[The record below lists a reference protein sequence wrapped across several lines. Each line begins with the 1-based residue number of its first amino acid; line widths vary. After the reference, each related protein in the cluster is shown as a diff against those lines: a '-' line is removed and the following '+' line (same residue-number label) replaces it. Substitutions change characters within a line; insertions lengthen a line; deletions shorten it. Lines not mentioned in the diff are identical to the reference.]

1 MSSIETI
8 LAEDTPPPTK
18 SEFRFEF
25 TLDAAEHNSRVL
37 QTFNFDF
44 KTAPTAQGPNSTISM
59 GSELWP
65 IQQLDML
72 LSHHPSYKLFRWNTI
87 HGIDYPIADLP
98 EQQRLTD
105 LETQMDKG
113 NHKSALQ
120 PEAIEHVTK
129 AMHSN
134 TSLGYTIPI
143 TLDGIRHLK
152 EAVVYPIGLQHQ
164 LTINEN
170 GAIIPKKRIS
180 HNLSNKQDLKRS
192 INQRVDK
199 HQLPSVLY
207 GYALLRFLHLIHNI
221 RCHNPNQPILCNK
234 IDIEKAY

>member
-44 KTAPTAQGPNSTISM
+44 KTATTAQGPNSTISM

-87 HGIDYPIADLP
+87 HGIDYPIVDLP

-105 LETQMDKG
+105 LQTQLDKG

-120 PEAIEHVTK
+120 PEAIEQVTK

-143 TLDGIRHLK
+143 TLDCIRHLK
-152 EAVVYPIGLQHQ
+152 EAEVYPIGLQHQ
-164 LTINEN
+164 LTIDEN

-180 HNLSNKQDLKRS
+180 HDLSNKRDLKTS
-192 INQRVDK
+192 INQRVDE
-199 HQLPSVLY
+199 H
-207 GYALLRFLHLIHNI
+207 
-221 RCHNPNQPILCNK
+221 
-234 IDIEKAY
+234 

>member
-1 MSSIETI
+1 
-8 LAEDTPPPTK
+8 
-18 SEFRFEF
+18 
-25 TLDAAEHNSRVL
+25 
-37 QTFNFDF
+37 
-44 KTAPTAQGPNSTISM
+44 
-59 GSELWP
+59 
-65 IQQLDML
+65 ML

-134 TSLGYTIPI
+134 ISLGYTIPI

-152 EAVVYPIGLQHQ
+152 EAVVYLIGLQHQ

-180 HNLSNKQDLKRS
+180 HDLSNKQDLKRS

-199 HQLPSVLY
+199 HQLSSVLY
-207 GYALLRFLHLIHNI
+207 GYALLPTWTSDDGHEIGALLTRLPFGSSPAPANFSVASDIICDLAPSNDLTQCEKSDPNKLSSPLQHLIPETKLLPTNI
-221 RCHNPNQPILCNK
+221 PFSEALEAQCLIT
-234 IDIEKAY
+234 